1 MAFVPKIPS
10 IPRIK
15 LPPLAL
21 NLIKPLSIL
30 TALSAAARAKIV
42 CALITSVF
50 SPLQKL
56 YSGLSGLSGDG
67 IKNALISV
75 RDKVAGQIEGV
86 VSSALATA
94 TGAVKSLLSVP
105 NDIINSFKTAGDTL
119 KKQKENI
126 KSLISDEID
135 CISSSFNSSFNV
147 SKVQSSISKQ
157 TLKRVSN
164 LNNNEQKKLLEDPV
178 KKQEYVEKITDDV
191 VDDSS
196 KSLSSSLASNYTQ
209 QVVAVDKLETL
220 APAETPTYILAYG
233 TTSRKV
239 IVKLTR
245 LQRLEL
251 LKDDLNNVKFEAR
264 RGTTYFVNRLSAMEK
279 EITFLESS
287 KEIYPDLPS
296 T

>member
-21 NLIKPLSIL
+21 KLIKPAAFLA
-30 TALSAAARAKIV
+30 ALSAAARAKIV

-56 YSGLSGLSGDG
+56 YSSLSNLSGNS
-67 IKNALISV
+67 IKSTLTSLKDNV
-75 RDKVAGQIEGV
+75 VNQIDGV

-105 NDIINSFKTAGDTL
+105 KDIINSFKTAGDTL
-119 KKQKENI
+119 KKQKQNI

-135 CISSSFNSSFNV
+135 CISSSVNSSNTV
-147 SKVQSSISKQ
+147 SKVQSTISKQ
-157 TLKRVSN
+157 TLKKVST

-178 KKQEYVEKITDDV
+178 KKQEYVEKITDEV
-191 VDDSS
+191 INDSS
-196 KSLSSSLASNYTQ
+196 KSLSSSLTSNYPE
-209 QVVAVDKLETL
+209 QVIAVDKLETL
-220 APAETPTYILAYG
+220 APLETPKYILAYG
-233 TTSRKV
+233 TTSRKFV
-239 IVKLTR
+239 VKLTR
-245 LQRLEL
+245 NQRLQL
-251 LKDDLNNVKFEAR
+251 LKDDLNAVKFEAR
-264 RGTTYFVNRLSAMEK
+264 KGDPYFVNRLSAMEK

-287 KEIYPDLPS
+287 KEIYPELPS
-296 T
+296 I